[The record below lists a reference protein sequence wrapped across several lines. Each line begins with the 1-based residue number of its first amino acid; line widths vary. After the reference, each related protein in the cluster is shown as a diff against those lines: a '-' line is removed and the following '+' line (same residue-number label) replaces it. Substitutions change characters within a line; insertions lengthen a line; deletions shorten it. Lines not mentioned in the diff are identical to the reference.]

1 MKRIIDYMK
10 SYFFLL
16 ETYIY
21 SHIIIIKSIQENIH
35 R

>member
-10 SYFFLL
+10 SFFFLL
-16 ETYIY
+16 ETY